1 MHVGLSLTFQ
11 NYAGARPDHEIWA
24 DEVRLSERAI
34 ALGFD
39 GIWATE
45 HHFSDYEITPD
56 PLQFLSYIAGR
67 DSAVKLGTMA
77 VILPWHDPVRVA
89 EQISVLDTLSGG
101 RLILALGR
109 GLGRSEFE
117 GLRVPMEE
125 SRERFIESAQIVLE
139 ALETG
144 VLRGEGPHYPIPER
158 RLRPTPSRSFRG
170 RTYAAAL
177 SPESYEIMARLGVGM
192 LIIAVKGWEIVG
204 ADMGRYREAYRV
216 LNGAEPPPPLA
227 NAFVVCDSDPGRA
240 RELASRHMGNY
251 YRAVV
256 EHYGFTR
263 ESFAGTKGYEHYAN
277 ISAEMAKEG
286 PDRVVEDFIDVQV
299 WGTPAQCMEK
309 IVWLRELVGS
319 ETFLPVFG
327 YGGMPYADV
336 ERGMELFAREVMP
349 GLQALPALAPAAAR

>member
-11 NYAGARPDHEIWA
+11 NYRGARPDHEVWA
-24 DEVRLSERAI
+24 DELRLTRRAI

-45 HHFSDYEITPD
+45 HHFTDYEITPD
-56 PLQFLSYIAGR
+56 PLQFLTYVAALDGT
-67 DSAVKLGTMA
+67 VKLGTMA

-109 GLGRSEFE
+109 GLGRTEFE

-125 SRERFIESAQIVLE
+125 SRERFIESAQVVLA
-139 ALETG
+139 ALESG
-144 VLRGEGPHYPIPER
+144 VLRAQGPHCPIPER
-158 RLRPTPSRSFRG
+158 RLRPAPTRSFRG
-170 RTYAAAL
+170 RTFAAAL

-192 LIIAVKGWEIVG
+192 LIIAIKGWEVVG
-204 ADMGRYREAYRV
+204 EDMARYREAFRER
-216 LNGAEPPPPLA
+216 NDADPPPPLA
-227 NAFVVCDSDPGRA
+227 NAFVVCDTDRGRA
-240 RELASRHMGNY
+240 RELVARHMGNY

-263 ESFAGTKGYEHYAN
+263 SSFAGTRGYEHYAG
-277 ISAEMAKEG
+277 ISAAMEQDG
-286 PDRVVEDFIDVQV
+286 PERVIDEFVDVQV
-299 WGTPAQCMEK
+299 WGTPAECLEK
-309 IVWLRELVGS
+309 IVWLRELVGA

-327 YGGMPYADV
+327 YGGMAYADV
-336 ERGMELFAREVMP
+336 ERSMELFAREVMP
-349 GLQALPALAPAAAR
+349 SLQALPALAAAGA